1 MKAVFQ
7 HGLAWAAPKGL
18 LLVAGAASWAVVAQ
32 AASPVA
38 AQTAATAPHA
48 AVSAD
53 VSAPAPGTPKKVY
66 RYSFNTAE
74 TGFDP
79 AQISDVYSRTVTPH
93 IFEALYRYDPLARP
107 IKVVPL
113 TADGMPVNS
122 PDLRVWTVKVR
133 PGIYFQSDPA
143 FKGADG
149 RPRPRELVA
158 EDYVYS
164 YKRFADPAV
173 KSPAW
178 AWIETFNFLGLS
190 ELRKEALD
198 SKKPFDY
205 DKPIAGLRVLDRY
218 TIQFSMRDP
227 SPRFI
232 TGALSAGD
240 LTGAVAREVV
250 EFYGDKIAA
259 HPVGTGPFKLA
270 QWRRSSFIA
279 LDRNPEFREMFYDAE
294 PAAADAEGQ
303 AILKRLK
310 GKRLPIIDRVEISII
325 EEAQPR
331 WLTFLKGDIDLIDA
345 LPAEF
350 IQQAMPGGKV
360 APNLAK
366 QGVQGYRMVRSDA
379 AFTYFNMDDPVVGGY
394 TPDKVALRRAIFLG
408 VDVQREINLVRRGQA
423 IAAQSPVLPHTLDYD
438 PKFKSE
444 NSEYNV
450 PRAKALLDMYGYVDK
465 DGDGWRDMPDGKP
478 LVLIKATQPDQT
490 SRQLDEQWKR
500 DMTALNIKIEFKPAK
515 WPENLKASRAGSL
528 MMWGLGILA
537 AGPDSLGAFQQYH
550 SKQIGGQN
558 RARFKNARMDEMYD
572 KLDSMPDG
580 PERSALL
587 KEAMRLSVVYAP
599 YKTHVHRYVNDLAH
613 PWVVGYRR
621 PLFWQEY
628 WMYLDIDE
636 SKRPP
641 R

>member
-1 MKAVFQ
+1 MSA
-7 HGLAWAAPKGL
+7 
-18 LLVAGAASWAVVAQ
+18 LVRPGWLPAGAAACLLVVWAAVLPGGVLAQ
-32 AASPVA
+32 ATSSAASAPA
-38 AQTAATAPHA
+38 ALPATAP
-48 AVSAD
+48 
-53 VSAPAPGTPKKVY
+53 APAQGATPLKVY

-74 TGFDP
+74 SGFDP

-93 IFEALYRYDPLARP
+93 IFEGLYRYDPLARP

-122 PDLRVWTVKVR
+122 PDFRVWTVTVR

-143 FKGADG
+143 FKGAK
-149 RPRPRELVA
+149 RELLA
-158 EDYVYS
+158 EDYVFS

-178 AWIETFNFLGLS
+178 SWLETFNFLGLA

-205 DKPIAGLRVLDRY
+205 DKPIAGLKALDRY

-227 SPRFI
+227 SPRFL
-232 TGALSAGD
+232 TGALTGGD

-250 EFYGDKIAA
+250 EFYGDKVPA
-259 HPVGTGPFKLA
+259 HPVGTGPFKLT

-279 LDRNPEFREMFYDAE
+279 LDRNPEYREVFYDAA
-294 PAAADAEGQ
+294 PAADDAAGQ
-303 AILKRLK
+303 AILQRLK

-360 APNLAK
+360 APNLARK
-366 QGVQGYRMVRSDA
+366 GVQGYRMVRSDA
-379 AFTYFNMDDPVVGGY
+379 AYTFFNLEHPLVGGY
-394 TPDKVALRRAIFLG
+394 TPDKVALRRAIFLA

-423 IAAQSPVLPHTLDYD
+423 IVGQSPVLPHTSAYD
-438 PKFKSE
+438 PRFKSE
-444 NSEYNV
+444 NSEYSV
-450 PRAKALLDMYGYVDK
+450 SRARALLDMYGYVDK

-478 LVLIKATQPDQT
+478 LVLIKSTQPDQT

-500 DMTALNIKIEFKPAK
+500 DMTAINIRMEFKAAK
-515 WPENLKASRAGSL
+515 FPENLKASRAGSL
-528 MMWGLGILA
+528 MMWGLGTLA
-537 AGPDSLGAFQQYH
+537 AGPDSLGGFQKYH

-558 RARFKNARMDEMYD
+558 QARFRNKRMDELYETM
-572 KLDSMPDG
+572 DSMPDG
-580 PERSALL
+580 PERTALFN
-587 KEAMRLSVVYAP
+587 EAMRLAVVYAP

-636 SKRPP
+636 SMRPP

>member
-1 MKAVFQ
+1 MVATA
-7 HGLAWAAPKGL
+7 LW
-18 LLVAGAASWAVVAQ
+18 AGAAW
-32 AASPVA
+32 
-38 AQTAATAPHA
+38 ATAPA
-48 AVSAD
+48 AAEG
-53 VSAPAPGTPKKVY
+53 ATARKVY

-74 TGFDP
+74 SGFDP

-93 IFEALYRYDPLARP
+93 IFEGLYRYDPLARP

-122 PDLRVWTVKVR
+122 PDFRVWTVKVK

-143 FKGADG
+143 FKGQKH
-149 RPRPRELVA
+149 ELVA

-178 AWIETFNFLGLS
+178 SWMETFSFLGLA

-205 DKPIAGLRVLDRY
+205 DKPIAGLRALDRY
-218 TIQFSMRDP
+218 TIQFSMKDP

-232 TGALSAGD
+232 TGALSGGD
-240 LTGAVAREVV
+240 LTGAVAREVA
-250 EFYGDKIAA
+250 EFYGDKIPA

-279 LDRNPEFREMFYDAE
+279 LDRSPEFREMFYDAE
-294 PAAADAEGQ
+294 PAADDAEGQ

-366 QGVQGYRMVRSDA
+366 EGVQGFRMVRSDA
-379 AFTYFNMDDPVVGGY
+379 AYTFFNMEHPVVGGY
-394 TPDKVALRRAIFLG
+394 TPDKVALRRAIFLA

-423 IAAQSPVLPHTLDYD
+423 IVGQSPVLPHTTNYD
-438 PKFKSE
+438 PRFKSE
-444 NSEYNV
+444 NSEYSV
-450 PRAKALLDMYGYVDK
+450 ARAKALLDLYGYVDK

-478 LVLIKATQPDQT
+478 LVLLKSTQPDQT

-500 DMTALNIKIEFKPAK
+500 DMTAINIKMEFKPAK

-528 MMWGLGILA
+528 MMWGLGTLA
-537 AGPDSLGAFQQYH
+537 AGPDSLGGFQKYH

-558 RARFKNARMDEMYD
+558 QARFKNQRMDELYD
-572 KLDSMPDG
+572 TMDSTPDG
-580 PERSALL
+580 PERTALL
-587 KEAMRLSVVYAP
+587 NEAMRLAVVYAP

-636 SKRPP
+636 SKRP
-641 R
+641 RR

>member
-1 MKAVFQ
+1 MNRLTKR
-7 HGLAWAAPKGL
+7 GWAAVVHAANL
-18 LLVAGAASWAVVAQ
+18 AVAPAAARALPAVLAVCGAALWSL
-32 AASPVA
+32 AAI
-38 AQTAATAPHA
+38 AQTAP
-48 AVSAD
+48 
-53 VSAPAPGTPKKVY
+53 APASEAATQGAPKKVY

-74 TGFDP
+74 SGFDP

-93 IFEALYRYDPLARP
+93 IFEGLYRYDPLARP

-113 TADGMPVNS
+113 TAEGMPVNS
-122 PDLRVWTVKVR
+122 PDFRVWTVKVK

-143 FKGADG
+143 FKGSK
-149 RPRPRELVA
+149 RELVA
-158 EDYVYS
+158 EDYVFS

-178 AWIETFNFLGLS
+178 SWLETFSFLGLT

-205 DKPIAGLRVLDRY
+205 DKPIAGLRALDRY
-218 TIQFSMRDP
+218 TIQFSMKDP

-232 TGALSAGD
+232 TAALVGGD
-240 LTGAVAREVV
+240 LTGAVAREVA
-250 EFYGDKIAA
+250 EFYGDKIPA
-259 HPVGTGPFKLA
+259 HPVGTGPFKLV

-279 LDRNPEFREMFYDAE
+279 LERNPEFRAMFYDAE
-294 PAAADAEGQ
+294 PAADDAEGQ
-303 AILKRLK
+303 ALLKRLQ
-310 GKRLPIIDRVEISII
+310 GKRLPMVDRVEISII

-350 IQQAMPGGKV
+350 ILQAMPGGKL

-379 AFTYFNMDDPVVGGY
+379 GYTFFNMEHPVVGGY
-394 TPDKVALRRAIFLG
+394 TPDRVALRRAIFLA

-423 IAAQSPVLPHTLDYD
+423 IVGQSPVLPHTMGYD
-438 PKFKSE
+438 PRFKSE
-444 NSEYNV
+444 NSEYSV
-450 PRAKALLDMYGYVDK
+450 ARAKALLDMYGYVDK

-478 LVLIKATQPDQT
+478 LVLLKSTQPDQT

-500 DMTALNIKIEFKPAK
+500 DMAAINVKIEFKPAK
-515 WPENLKASRAGSL
+515 FPENLKASRAGSL
-528 MMWGLGILA
+528 MMWGLGTVA
-537 AGPDSLGAFQQYH
+537 AGPDSLGGFQKYH

-558 RARFKNARMDEMYD
+558 QARFKNKRMDELYET
-572 KLDSMPDG
+572 LDSMPDG
-580 PERSALL
+580 AERSALL
-587 KEAMRLSVVYAP
+587 HEAMRLAVVYAP

-636 SKRPP
+636 SKRPK

>member
-1 MKAVFQ
+1 MNRPNRR
-7 HGLAWAAPKGL
+7 GWAAVVHAVTL
-18 LLVAGAASWAVVAQ
+18 AVAGAVARARPALLALCG
-32 AASPVA
+32 AALWPLA
-38 AQTAATAPHA
+38 ALAQTAPA
-48 AVSAD
+48 
-53 VSAPAPGTPKKVY
+53 SAPEAATPGAPKKVY

-74 TGFDP
+74 SGFDP
-79 AQISDVYSRTVTPH
+79 AQISDIYSRTVTPH
-93 IFEALYRYDPLARP
+93 IFEGLYRYDPLARP

-122 PDLRVWTVKVR
+122 PDFRVWTVKVK
-133 PGIYFQSDPA
+133 PGIYFQSDAA
-143 FKGADG
+143 FKGSQ
-149 RPRPRELVA
+149 RELIA

-178 AWIETFNFLGLS
+178 SWLETFSFLGLA

-205 DKPIAGLRVLDRY
+205 DKPIAGLRALDRY
-218 TIQFSMRDP
+218 TIQFSMKDP

-232 TGALSAGD
+232 TGALVGGD
-240 LTGAVAREVV
+240 LTGAVAREVA
-250 EFYGDKIAA
+250 EFYGDKIPA
-259 HPVGTGPFKLA
+259 HPVGTGPFKLV

-279 LDRNPEFREMFYDAE
+279 LERNPEYRAMFYDAE
-294 PAAADAEGQ
+294 PAADDVEGQ
-303 AILKRLK
+303 TLLKRLK

-350 IQQAMPGGKV
+350 ILQAMPGGKV
-360 APNLAK
+360 APNLAR
-366 QGVQGYRMVRSDA
+366 QGVQGYRMVRPSA
-379 AFTYFNMDDPVVGGY
+379 AYTFFNLEHPLVGGY
-394 TPDKVALRRAIFLG
+394 TPDKVALRRAIFLA

-423 IAAQSPVLPHTLDYD
+423 IVAQSAVLPHTTGYD
-438 PKFKSE
+438 PRFKSE
-444 NSEYNV
+444 NSEYSV
-450 PRAKALLDMYGYVDK
+450 ARAKALLDMYGYVDK
-465 DGDGWRDMPDGKP
+465 NGDGWRDMPDGKP
-478 LVLIKATQPDQT
+478 LVLLKSTQPDQT

-500 DMTALNIKIEFKPAK
+500 DMAAINVRIEFKPAK
-515 WPENLKASRAGSL
+515 FPENLKASRAGSL
-528 MMWGLGILA
+528 MMWGLGTVA
-537 AGPDSLGAFQQYH
+537 AGPDSLGGFQKYH

-558 RARFKNARMDEMYD
+558 QARFKNKRMDELYE
-572 KLDSMPDG
+572 SMNSAPDG
-580 PERSALL
+580 PERTALL
-587 KEAMRLSVVYAP
+587 NEAMRLSVVYAP
-599 YKTHVHRYVNDLAH
+599 YKTHVHTYVNDLAH

-636 SKRPP
+636 SKRPQ

>member
-1 MKAVFQ
+1 MVATA
-7 HGLAWAAPKGL
+7 LW
-18 LLVAGAASWAVVAQ
+18 AGAAW
-32 AASPVA
+32 
-38 AQTAATAPHA
+38 ATAPA
-48 AVSAD
+48 AAEG
-53 VSAPAPGTPKKVY
+53 ATARKVY

-74 TGFDP
+74 SGFDP

-93 IFEALYRYDPLARP
+93 IFEGLYRYDPLARP

-122 PDLRVWTVKVR
+122 PDFRVWTVKVK

-143 FKGADG
+143 FKGQKH
-149 RPRPRELVA
+149 ELVA

-178 AWIETFNFLGLS
+178 SWMETFSFLGLA

-205 DKPIAGLRVLDRY
+205 DKPIAGLRALDRY
-218 TIQFSMRDP
+218 TIQFSMKDP
-227 SPRFI
+227 SPRFV
-232 TGALSAGD
+232 TGALSGGD
-240 LTGAVAREVV
+240 LTGAVAREVA
-250 EFYGDKIAA
+250 EFYGDKIPA

-279 LDRNPEFREMFYDAE
+279 LDRSPEFREMFYDAE
-294 PAAADAEGQ
+294 PAADDAEGQ

-366 QGVQGYRMVRSDA
+366 EGVQGFRMVRSDA
-379 AFTYFNMDDPVVGGY
+379 AYTFFNMEHPVVGGY
-394 TPDKVALRRAIFLG
+394 TPDKVALRRAIFLA

-423 IAAQSPVLPHTLDYD
+423 IVGQSPVLPHTTNYD
-438 PKFKSE
+438 PRFKSE
-444 NSEYNV
+444 NSEYSV
-450 PRAKALLDMYGYVDK
+450 ARAKALLDLYGYVDK

-478 LVLIKATQPDQT
+478 LVLLKSTQPDQT

-500 DMTALNIKIEFKPAK
+500 DMTAINIKMEFKPAK

-528 MMWGLGILA
+528 MMWGLGTLA
-537 AGPDSLGAFQQYH
+537 AGPDSLGGFQKYH

-558 RARFKNARMDEMYD
+558 QARFKNQRMDELYD
-572 KLDSMPDG
+572 TMDSTPDG
-580 PERSALL
+580 PERTALL
-587 KEAMRLSVVYAP
+587 NEAMRLAVVYAP

-636 SKRPP
+636 SKRP
-641 R
+641 RR